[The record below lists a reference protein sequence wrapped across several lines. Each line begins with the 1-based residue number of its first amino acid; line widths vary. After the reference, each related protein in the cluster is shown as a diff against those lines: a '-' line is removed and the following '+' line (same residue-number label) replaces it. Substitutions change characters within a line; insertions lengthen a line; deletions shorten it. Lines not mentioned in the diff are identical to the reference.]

1 MTRLVRVAVIVLA
14 LAAFA
19 LHAWQALAGAYL
31 SYVSGIWLALGRD
44 LSAGLFYRDL
54 SSDVGYGGTRY
65 FPLFFSL
72 IGLFMRAGLAPLAA
86 GWIASA
92 CAALI
97 LATGLFRVARGLKL
111 SRDVAILLGV
121 GGLAPY
127 FVQQTLFEVRADV
140 LAAGLDLWGLSYMVP
155 LWNQEEPGTGARP
168 GLAALAFTLAFATKV
183 TSLAVPLSLLVGAS
197 LAGHRREARL
207 LAMWLIAGV
216 LLFFVGVEV
225 LSEGR
230 AVTSWRACMFAGSG
244 AGGTVST
251 LMAGEFLALA
261 GYSHFLA
268 VLLVLVVAALAA
280 AAYVKRSDRSLLGP
294 TSLFVGVFTATAVTL
309 SSPGTVPSNQ
319 VVEWIE
325 ISFVVLA
332 SVAASRSG
340 LRSPVTTA
348 VAVLILWASVQDV
361 VRVRALWELSGTRTS
376 VATRRAIVDMVAHAG
391 GPVLAESAL
400 WPVLAGQQA
409 FLLDPFALRVVFE
422 SRPDIYQDLTA
433 RVDAH
438 AFPMVIF
445 QVDPT
450 TLRGRGYYEHVN
462 FGWPVTERI
471 LANYRLSSHPASDVY
486 VYVPR

>member
-1 MTRLVRVAVIVLA
+1 
-14 LAAFA
+14 
-19 LHAWQALAGAYL
+19 
-31 SYVSGIWLALGRD
+31 
-44 LSAGLFYRDL
+44 
-54 SSDVGYGGTRY
+54 
-65 FPLFFSL
+65 
-72 IGLFMRAGLAPLAA
+72 
-86 GWIASA
+86 
-92 CAALI
+92 
-97 LATGLFRVARGLKL
+97 
-111 SRDVAILLGV
+111 
-121 GGLAPY
+121 
-127 FVQQTLFEVRADV
+127 
-140 LAAGLDLWGLSYMVP
+140 
-155 LWNQEEPGTGARP
+155 
-168 GLAALAFTLAFATKV
+168 
-183 TSLAVPLSLLVGAS
+183 
-197 LAGHRREARL
+197 
-207 LAMWLIAGV
+207 
-216 LLFFVGVEV
+216 
-225 LSEGR
+225 
-230 AVTSWRACMFAGSG
+230 
-244 AGGTVST
+244 
-251 LMAGEFLALA
+251 
-261 GYSHFLA
+261 
-268 VLLVLVVAALAA
+268 
-280 AAYVKRSDRSLLGP
+280 
-294 TSLFVGVFTATAVTL
+294 
-309 SSPGTVPSNQ
+309 

-422 SRPDIYQDLTA
+422 SRPDIYEDLTA

-438 AFPMVIF
+438 AFPIVIF